1 LKPKCDEP
9 LSSFAFKCKLRRYNE
24 VNARM
29 GDSMDVEV
37 GHTMVDLEGRFLMV
51 RAATFNPK
59 P

>member
-1 LKPKCDEP
+1 
-9 LSSFAFKCKLRRYNE
+9 LRRYNE